1 MKHKTSALLLIG
13 FLVTSFFGSIAFAN
27 KSSVSIDTPESVTK
41 GSEINIKINVEHNSN
56 SIFHYTKWVYIMIN
70 GNEVARWD
78 YSWRKRPEGKNF
90 SKELTYTVNEPLEI
104 VAEAS
109 CNTHGSKGKAI
120 KKVSVNE

>member
-27 KSSVSIDTPESVTK
+27 KSSVSIDAPESVAK
-41 GSEINIKINVEHNSN
+41 GSEISIKVSVEHNSN

-78 YSWRKRPEGKNF
+78 YTWRKKPEGKNF
-90 SKELTYTVNEPLEI
+90 SKEITYTVNEPLEI

-109 CNTHGSKGKAI
+109 CNTHGSKGKEV
-120 KKVSVNE
+120 KKVSVKE